1 MNRRNIFLISILI
14 VIILGIFL
22 PKSEDTFDGII
33 ITYIG
38 FMLLN
43 GYPFLFLIK
52 PNRVILLIVSVL
64 FTGAIIY
71 GWSTTISTSGGE
83 APGFFKFIGA
93 VVIMLALSG
102 IILSAYELLKKAASD
117 GVFSKELYKNG
128 MYALVRHPQVMFS
141 ILFMLGLILFFW
153 SPALLWAL
161 PLWIIGFI
169 SYAALEEKYELVPRF
184 DNDYLDYCK
193 QIPAL
198 IPDKKSIKKCID
210 SFS

>member
-1 MNRRNIFLISILI
+1 MI

-38 FMLLN
+38 FTLLN

-52 PNRVILLIVSVL
+52 PHRVILLIVSVL
-64 FTGAIIY
+64 FTGVIVY
-71 GWSTTISTSGGE
+71 GWSTIISTSGGG
-83 APGFFKFIGA
+83 APGFVKFIGA
-93 VVIMLALSG
+93 ILIMFSISG
-102 IILSAYELLKKAASD
+102 ILLSAYELLKKASSD
-117 GVFSKELYKNG
+117 GAFSEELYKNG
-128 MYALVRHPQVMFS
+128 MYTLVRHPQVMFS
-141 ILFMLGLILFFW
+141 ILLIFGLILFFW
-153 SPALLWAL
+153 CPALTWTM

-169 SYAALEEKYELVPRF
+169 SYAAFEEKFELLHRF
-184 DNDYLDYCK
+184 DNEYLEYCK